1 MKKGND
7 AILKDVLQEFLES
20 PAIRPRYNQLRVRD
34 AWNEVVGNT
43 AAQYTSSLKLKDG
56 ELTIVIAS
64 APLRQE
70 FLFRK
75 TELIRLLNEKLGEN
89 LVNSLDIL

>member
-34 AWNEVVGNT
+34 AWNELVGNT
-43 AAQYTSSLKLKDG
+43 AVQYTNSLKLKEG
-56 ELTIVIAS
+56 ELIIEITS

-75 TELIRLLNEKLGEN
+75 TELIRLLNENLGEN
-89 LVNSLDIL
+89 LVKSIDIL